1 VTFISLSHAGEGVLS
16 FGLAGQEWET
26 LVDAARN
33 DLQSSFLRNDSLFYI
48 SSSSGTDNIYLRLPD
63 NRTLA
68 LTNSRFGTID
78 VAPGGNKLIFSDYSS
93 LGNNIC
99 TTSISPIPETAKN
112 TANSPSFLINRFDI
126 KTQSDSGT
134 IDSEYTP
141 EPYRKWQH
149 LFRFHSWLPFYADL
163 EQIKTDPTSI
173 RPGVTIMTQNTL
185 STFISSVGYEYSA
198 DKRNLVHSR
207 ITWKGWYPVIES
219 QLDYGTLP
227 HISKMGQNVA
237 NPLEIRPGIS
247 FQNTLSFPL
256 QFSSGRFS
264 QYLRPS
270 VATDYINQYIYIK
283 ENGVYDYGQTIITSR
298 LYFSNFHRSSIR
310 DIYPR
315 WAQVLDFNYCFAPFD
330 KAIYGSAVSLKTAF
344 FFPGFLPNNGIRLR
358 FETERQD
365 PEKYLYGNFS
375 SLPRGYKNI
384 IFKQIQFFSA
394 DYVMPLAYPD
404 FNISSLLYVK
414 RIRGGLFYDHAFGPG
429 NAIYTYSENGLIPLY
444 DNAERES
451 FDSFGVNL
459 LADFHVLR
467 IPFMISGGV
476 QSAWKNLNSAPT
488 VELLFNIDLFGMS
501 IGKRG
506 R

>member
-1 VTFISLSHAGEGVLS
+1 M
-16 FGLAGQEWET
+16 
-26 LVDAARN
+26 
-33 DLQSSFLRNDSLFYI
+33 
-48 SSSSGTDNIYLRLPD
+48 NI
-63 NRTLA
+63 
-68 LTNSRFGTID
+68 
-78 VAPGGNKLIFSDYSS
+78 
-93 LGNNIC
+93 
-99 TTSISPIPETAKN
+99 
-112 TANSPSFLINRFDI
+112 
-126 KTQSDSGT
+126 
-134 IDSEYTP
+134 
-141 EPYRKWQH
+141 
-149 LFRFHSWLPFYADL
+149 
-163 EQIKTDPTSI
+163 
-173 RPGVTIMTQNTL
+173 
-185 STFISSVGYEYSA
+185 SA

-227 HISKMGQNVA
+227 RISKMGQNVA

-270 VATDYINQYIYIK
+270 FATDYINQYIYIK

-298 LYFSNFHRSSIR
+298 LYFSNYHRSSIR

-315 WAQVLDFNYCFAPFD
+315 WAQVLDFNYCFAPID

-344 FFPGFLPNNGIRLR
+344 FFPGFLPNNGIRFR
-358 FETERQD
+358 FETEKQD

-394 DYVMPLAYPD
+394 DYVMPFAYPD

-429 NAIYTYSENGLIPLY
+429 NAIYTYSDNGLIPLY